1 MSDRPDHTT
10 STGSERV
17 PTPGSSTA
25 VQSDGHQPETG
36 PTAKGSRMAI
46 PATKTSEEQK
56 GRQGAAGK
64 PDTSRVPVLPK
75 GRTGAARILLGRDA
89 IMIYLL
95 LAVVI
100 YACIALPRFAS
111 PVTVGFLLL
120 DVIPVLLIALPMTLV
135 IISGEIDLSVASIA
149 GLTSAL
155 MGVLWQGGMP
165 IALVLVI
172 CVLAGLVAG
181 AFNGMLIA
189 YLGLPSLAVTIG
201 TLALFRGLA
210 LVVIGDNAVADF
222 PPGLTAFFTSKLGAT
237 GIPTVMIGVVALIIA
252 FAVVLHF
259 TPFGRGLFALGYS
272 KEAATFVGIDVA
284 RSKFLLYLATGTV
297 SALAGIYWTLR
308 YSSAR
313 SDNASGLEL
322 AVIAAVLLG
331 GVSIFGGKG
340 SIPGVLA
347 GVLLIGTINY
357 ALRLDRVSEVVLI
370 IVTGSL
376 LIVSVVAP
384 NIATTIKGARS
395 SRRARSA
402 QLP

>member
-1 MSDRPDHTT
+1 MAA
-10 STGSERV
+10 
-17 PTPGSSTA
+17 PGSTRPGTERRPGPGRRSPGSTTTQA
-25 VQSDGHQPETG
+25 A
-36 PTAKGSRMAI
+36 PT
-46 PATKTSEEQK
+46 
-56 GRQGAAGK
+56 
-64 PDTSRVPVLPK
+64 
-75 GRTGAARILLGRDA
+75 GRTGAARLLLGRDA
-89 IMIYLL
+89 VMIYLL
-95 LAVVI
+95 LVVVF
-100 YACIALPRFAS
+100 YACIVVPRFAS

-120 DVIPVLLIALPMTLV
+120 DVIPTLLIALPMTLV

-155 MGVLWQGGMP
+155 MGVLWQAGTP

-181 AFNGMLIA
+181 AFNGVLIA

-210 LVVIGDNAVADF
+210 LVVIGDNAVANF
-222 PPGLTAFFTSKLGAT
+222 PPGLTAFFTSKLGGT
-237 GIPTVMIGVVALIIA
+237 GIPTVMVGVVVLIVA

-284 RSKFLLYLATGTV
+284 QSKFLLYLATGTV

-357 ALRLDRVSEVVLI
+357 ALKLDRVSEVVLI

-376 LIVSVVAP
+376 LILSVVAP
-384 NIATTIKGARS
+384 TIPTAL
-395 SRRARSA
+395 RRARHARRVRSA
-402 QLP
+402 PLS

>member
-1 MSDRPDHTT
+1 MPEGRSGVT
-10 STGSERV
+10 SSPTGGHPRGDGTAAEGSAMATSAGSTRTHSGSGRAGAQKVLDGSE
-17 PTPGSSTA
+17 
-25 VQSDGHQPETG
+25 
-36 PTAKGSRMAI
+36 
-46 PATKTSEEQK
+46 
-56 GRQGAAGK
+56 
-64 PDTSRVPVLPK
+64 
-75 GRTGAARILLGRDA
+75 GRTGVGRIMLGRDA
-89 IMIYLL
+89 VMIYVLL
-95 LAVVI
+95 VVVL
-100 YACIALPRFAS
+100 YASVAIPRFAS

-120 DVIPVLLIALPMTLV
+120 DVIPTLLIALPMTLV

-155 MGVLWQGGMP
+155 MGVLYEGGMD
-165 IALVLVI
+165 IGLVLVL

-181 AFNGMLIA
+181 AFNGVLIA

-210 LVVIGDNAVADF
+210 LVVIGDNAVANF
-222 PPGLTAFFTSKLGAT
+222 PPALTAFFTSKLGGT
-237 GIPTVMIGVVALIIA
+237 GIPTVMIGVVALIVL
-252 FAVVLHF
+252 FAVILHF
-259 TPFGRGLFALGYS
+259 TPFGRGLYALGYS

-284 RSKFLLYLATGTV
+284 RSKFLLYLGTGSV

-340 SIPGVLA
+340 SVPGVLA

-376 LIVSVVAP
+376 LIFSVVAP
-384 NIATTIKGARS
+384 NLAAAIKQARHA
-395 SRRARSA
+395 RRVRSA
-402 QLP
+402 SRP

>member
-1 MSDRPDHTT
+1 M
-10 STGSERV
+10 SER
-17 PTPGSSTA
+17 PEFRPGSSVA
-25 VQSDGHQPETG
+25 VPPGNPDSNTG
-36 PTAKGSRMAI
+36 STVKGRRMAAADTKAAGAKGAR
-46 PATKTSEEQK
+46 PALP
-56 GRQGAAGK
+56 AAGK
-64 PDTSRVPVLPK
+64 ADAPQVLAVPR
-75 GRTGAARILLGRDA
+75 GRSGAGRILLGRDA
-89 IMIYLL
+89 VMIYVLL
-95 LAVVI
+95 VAVL
-100 YACIALPRFAS
+100 YAALSIPRFAS

-120 DVIPVLLIALPMTLV
+120 DVIPTLLIALPMTLV

-155 MGVLWQGGMP
+155 MGVLWQAGVP
-165 IALVLVI
+165 ITLVLVI
-172 CVLAGLVAG
+172 CLAAGLVAG
-181 AFNGMLIA
+181 AFNGVLIA

-210 LVVIGDNAVADF
+210 LVVIGDNAVANF
-222 PPGLTAFFTSKLGAT
+222 PPALTAFFTSKIGGT
-237 GIPTVMIGVVALIIA
+237 GIPTVMVGVVVLIIA
-252 FAVVLHF
+252 FAVALHF

-272 KEAATFVGIDVA
+272 KEAATFVGINVA

-297 SALAGIYWTLR
+297 SAMAGIYWTLR

-357 ALRLDRVSEVVLI
+357 ALKLDRVSEVVLI

-376 LIVSVVAP
+376 LIISVVGP
-384 NIATTIKGARS
+384 NIASAIKRVRHT
-395 SRRARSA
+395 RRVRTAS
-402 QLP
+402 LP